1 MGTVISTENVGD
13 LPTKNE
19 PLKLLAG
26 QEQIN
31 CNDPRWNKLFSFNFN
46 LDQRNKFFNNFKFLF
61 KPTKL
66 NRKLLAHFTEQ
77 MNPLLEQLM
86 HNTRETGNFAT
97 LIKTLIRRCSELET
111 SAKCEKY

>member
-1 MGTVISTENVGD
+1 MGAVVSAENIVELST
-13 LPTKNE
+13 TNE

-26 QEQIN
+26 QEQMN

-46 LDQRNKFFNNFKFLF
+46 LDQRNRFFLINFISKKFTL
-61 KPTKL
+61 
-66 NRKLLAHFTEQ
+66 RKLQSHFMEQ

-97 LIKTLIRRCSELET
+97 LIRTFIRRCSELEA
-111 SAKCEKY
+111 SAKCEK